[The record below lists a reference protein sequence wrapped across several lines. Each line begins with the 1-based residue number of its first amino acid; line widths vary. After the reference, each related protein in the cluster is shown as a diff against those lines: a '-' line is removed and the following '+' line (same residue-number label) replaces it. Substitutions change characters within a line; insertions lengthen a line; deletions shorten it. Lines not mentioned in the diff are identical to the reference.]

1 MSCPRCTA
9 RVKDWEGDDPRCGFN
24 ADGTFNTSN
33 WNCATL
39 NELRDR
45 AGDAVWNEDDWVSI
59 LRAPEIKKPGGSLL
73 VVFVLLRW
81 YKSRGRTDS
90 VLWWADD
97 GPPTPIT
104 LEQAELVL
112 A

>member
-1 MSCPRCTA
+1 MSCPRCTT
-9 RVKDWEGDDPRCGFN
+9 RVKDWEGDDPKCGFN
-24 ADGTFNTSN
+24 DDGTFTAKN

-39 NELRDR
+39 NELREQ
-45 AGDAVWNEDDWVSI
+45 VLHPVYNEDDWVGVVA
-59 LRAPEIKKPGGSLL
+59 APEIKHPNGSLL
-73 VVFVLLRW
+73 VAYVLLRW

-90 VLWWADD
+90 VLWWAND
-97 GPPTPIT
+97 GTLLPIT